1 MGSRSALRSI
11 KEAGEPTRGTPW
23 REGEHRGTELLEGKI
38 TGTPISDT
46 VSTRLQRIAELAR
59 EAPERAF
66 LSLSHHIDVEFLQ
79 EAFRRTRKDGA
90 TGVDGQ
96 TGKDYEERL
105 EENLQSLLDRFKS
118 GRYKAPPVRRT
129 YVPKGR
135 AQSRRIHGTLTYF
148 CSDTC
153 ARAYEDRNRK

>member
-1 MGSRSALRSI
+1 MERRGHRS
-11 KEAGEPTRGTPW
+11 
-23 REGEHRGTELLEGKI
+23 TELLERKI

-46 VSTRLQRIAELAR
+46 VSTRLQRIADLAR

-66 LSLSHHIDVEFLQ
+66 LSLAHHIDVEFLR

-90 TGVDGQ
+90 RGVDGQ

-118 GRYKAPPVRRT
+118 GGYQAPPVRRT
-129 YVPKGR
+129 YVPKGDGKKERPIGIPTFEDKVLQR
-135 AQSRRIHGTLTYF
+135 AVTMCCLSRSFLT
-148 CSDTC
+148 
-153 ARAYEDRNRK
+153 